1 MTATIIPFRQRTVF
15 DGTAAQDAGGFS
27 QFHSASAYPDYFDFS
42 NLQVSGAGSSPP
54 VAWQTGRDQ
63 LVMRNDPGAFEDE
76 WLALEMYDGEF
87 PVDRGSLVIYSIMT
101 IIFAAALGAVTGVLL
116 A

>member
-1 MTATIIPFRQRTVF
+1 MTATIIPFRQRTVEAS
-15 DGTAAQDAGGFS
+15 TAAQGAGFCPP
-27 QFHSASAYPDYFDFS
+27 FHPAPDYFDFD

-54 VAWQTGRDQ
+54 VAWQTGRGQD
-63 LVMRNDPGAFEDE
+63 LSRNGPGAFEDE

-87 PVDRGSLVIYSIMT
+87 PVDRESLFIYALMAV
-101 IIFAAALGAVTGVLL
+101 IFAAALGVVTGAWL